1 MSHFPTSPFRAFRNL
16 IVLQGGL
23 ICGMLMLTAQA
34 EPLRDFRLNHQNAI
48 PARNLLKERL
58 SKFLNQEYSATLA
71 DAISEAVLQHYQA
84 QDHPVVQVSLSED
97 AFQRGVL
104 QVDIAE
110 GRVGEIQQRGG
121 AHLAPYSSRLA
132 TGDFITGTNL
142 QRELDWMNRNP
153 FRQATL
159 TATPGASPEIANLE
173 MNSSDQWPLTAWTT
187 YSNDGVHPLDGN
199 RWLAGLSVG
208 DLFRLDHTLTVQG
221 QMADDPDEY
230 HLLMGEWKCRLPW
243 RHEFSLSGAG
253 VGTEA
258 LVSDDIKVDGSAW
271 FASAR
276 YRIPWRSSLSLSG
289 ESWLGL
295 DRKHFSTDLL
305 FGGAAENFHPI
316 TMTTLD
322 VGSQVQ
328 YVKGRDS
335 FEVAA
340 EAVWSPGDWLGSSDD
355 VSFGEVAP
363 GAQAAFFYLRGHAKW
378 QHVFRSE
385 WSVHSGVY
393 GQWSDGELLSSEA
406 FYLTG
411 ANAVRGYEERSVL
424 GSKGIR
430 ATLETRTPALSIP
443 SWKLQAQVVGFVD
456 GGHTWTEQS
465 GTEDPVSMGTGLRAQ
480 LGKFS
485 QLRCEVAWPL
495 TDHLAPR
502 LHVNLTLTF

>member
-1 MSHFPTSPFRAFRNL
+1 MSHFPPSPFRAFRNL
-16 IVLQGGL
+16 MVLQRGL
-23 ICGMLMLTAQA
+23 VCGMLVLPAAA
-34 EPLRDFRLNHQNAI
+34 EPLRDFRLNHQTAI
-48 PARNLLKERL
+48 PAQSLLKERL
-58 SKFLNQEYSATLA
+58 AVYLHQEYSVTLA
-71 DAISEAVLQHYQA
+71 DAISDTVLQHYQT
-84 QDHPVVQVSLSED
+84 QDHPVVQVSLSEN
-97 AFQRGVL
+97 AFQNGVL
-104 QVDIAE
+104 QVDITE
-110 GRVGEIQQRGG
+110 GRVGEVQQRGG

-132 TGDFITGTNL
+132 SGDFITGTGL

-173 MNSSDQWPLTAWTT
+173 INSSDQWPVSAWTT

-208 DLFRLDHTLTVQG
+208 EFFRVDQTLTVQS
-221 QMADDPDEY
+221 QIADDPDQY
-230 HLLMGEWKCRLPW
+230 RVLMGEWRFRLPW
-243 RHEFSLSGAG
+243 RHEFSISGAG

-258 LVSDDIKVDGSAW
+258 LVSDDVSVGNSAW
-271 FASAR
+271 FASTR
-276 YRIPWRSSLSLSG
+276 YRIPWRRSLSLTG
-289 ESWLGL
+289 EHWIGL
-295 DRKHFSTDLL
+295 DRKNFSTNVL
-305 FGGAAENFHPI
+305 FGGEVDTFEPI
-316 TMTTLD
+316 TMTTLN
-322 VGSQVQ
+322 VGSHVQ
-328 YVKGRDS
+328 YAKGRNA
-335 FEVAA
+335 FEFAA
-340 EAVWSPGDWLGSSDD
+340 EAVWSPGDWLDSSGDE
-355 VSFGEVAP
+355 SYAEVAP
-363 GAQAAFFYLRGHAKW
+363 GAQAAFLYMRGHAIWK
-378 QHVFRSE
+378 HVFRSE

-424 GSKGIR
+424 GSKGMR
-430 ATLETRTPALSIP
+430 GTLETRTPVLSIP

-465 GTEDPVSMGTGLRAQ
+465 GTEDPVSMGTGIRAQ